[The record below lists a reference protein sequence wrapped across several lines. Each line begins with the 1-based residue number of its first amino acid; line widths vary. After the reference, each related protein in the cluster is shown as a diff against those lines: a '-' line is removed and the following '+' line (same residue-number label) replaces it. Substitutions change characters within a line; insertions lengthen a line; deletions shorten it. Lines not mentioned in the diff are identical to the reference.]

1 MRFAGLAEYEE
12 KQMIL
17 KDTEALEIFI
27 TQHGRIALKQ
37 DSIEYGE
44 PVNIYLTLDQFA
56 KIEDWVFKNKEEIEI
71 IWNDGIQKEDDSDL
85 P

>member
-1 MRFAGLAEYEE
+1 M
-12 KQMIL
+12 KL

-27 TQHGRIALKQ
+27 SKHGKIVLRQYCPEDDGI
-37 DSIEYGE
+37 
-44 PVNIYLTLDQFA
+44 VNIYLTLDQFA

-85 P
+85 L